1 MATRLQHTT
10 PTKPSTLR
18 DSNTALPKTAAFIPP
33 FLKNVKPE
41 NRRSAVLKDKTQ
53 AQSAF
58 VPPFRKQRS
67 VVLKSSSKPQEEE
80 EAKLQ
85 CHLVTPCTS
94 NSCAPPTKKTQSTTD
109 EIRNRMKDIQMLNLS
124 DTVNTQH
131 MYSRKHPVGCGSEDS
146 ASEAVCVQEPQPRTR
161 GAATLF
167 FLFLLVCLFVVD

>member
-1 MATRLQHTT
+1 METRLQNTT

-18 DSNTALPKTAAFIPP
+18 DSDVALPKTAAFIPP

-41 NRRSAVLKDKTQ
+41 NRRSAVLNDKTQ
-53 AQSAF
+53 TQSAF

-80 EAKLQ
+80 EDKLN

-109 EIRNRMKDIQMLNLS
+109 EIRNKMKDIQMLNLS
-124 DTVNTQH
+124 DTANTKH

-146 ASEAVCVQEPQPRTR
+146 ASEAVCVEEPKPRAQ
-161 GAATLF
+161 GAATF
-167 FLFLLVCLFVVD
+167 FLFLLV